1 MNYNLLLSKRFTV
14 VIQNKFMK
22 DIIEVN
28 VKSEIGKLNGVII
41 HTPGEEVENMTP
53 ENAERALY
61 SDIINLSIARDEYK
75 QIKGVLSK
83 LTRTFEVK
91 DLLCNILKDEKIKAE
106 VLERIEKIE
115 PFIGEQAPK
124 GSLKEQLME
133 ENAESLSR
141 LLIEGVEMV
150 KDNLTKY
157 LSKDWFALRPMHNLL
172 FTRDASMSVNNEVLI
187 GRMANAIRDRESVIM
202 RSIFDFTPEFKT
214 STLTIPPIPG
224 SANRIRTV
232 EGGDVLVAR
241 EDILIIGNGARTS
254 TQAIDL
260 LMYEF
265 IKRKTEKI
273 QHIIVQQLPHTPESF
288 IHLDMVFT
296 LLDRDKCMVFEPLIM
311 NPGNYQTVH
320 IKIQNGKLLGIRTEK
335 NLLSALKKLGMDL
348 EPVFCGGTD
357 EWNQEREQWHSG
369 ANFFCVGPGQVLGY
383 ARNNYTMEA
392 MNTASFEI
400 IKANDVIDGHV
411 DLGHYPRYVITI
423 DGSELP
429 RGAGGAR
436 CMTMPVNRTD
446 IDW

>member
-1 MNYNLLLSKRFTV
+1 MEKV
-14 VIQNKFMK
+14 
-22 DIIEVN
+22 IEVN
-28 VKSEIGKLNGVII
+28 VQSEIGKLNGVII

-61 SDIINLSIARDEYK
+61 SDIINLSIAREEYK

-83 LTRTFEVK
+83 LTKTFEVK

-106 VLERIEKIE
+106 VLNRIEKIE
-115 PFIGEQAPK
+115 PFIGEEAPK

-133 ENAESLSR
+133 EDAENLSR
-141 LLIEGVEMV
+141 ILIEGVEMV

-157 LSKDWFALRPMHNLL
+157 LSKDWFAMRPMHNLL
-172 FTRDASMSVNNEVLI
+172 FTRDASMSINNEVLI

-214 STLTIPPIPG
+214 STLSLPATPGATSRIQTI
-224 SANRIRTV
+224 

-241 EDILIIGNGARTS
+241 EDILVIGNGARTS

-265 IKRKTEKI
+265 IRRKSEKT
-273 QHIIVQQLPHTPESF
+273 QHIIVQQLPHSPESF

-311 NPGNYQTVH
+311 NPGSYQTVH
-320 IKIQNGKLLGIRTEK
+320 IKIQNGKLLGIRSEK
-335 NLLSALKKLGMDL
+335 NLLSALKKLGMEL
-348 EPVFCGGTD
+348 EPVLCGGSD

-392 MNTASFEI
+392 MNNAGFEI
-400 IKANDVIDGHV
+400 IKANDIIDGST
-411 DLGHYPRYVITI
+411 DISRYQKYVITI

-429 RGAGGAR
+429 RGGGGAR
-436 CMTMPVNRTD
+436 CMTMPINRTN
-446 IDW
+446 IEW

>member
-1 MNYNLLLSKRFTV
+1 
-14 VIQNKFMK
+14 MK
-22 DIIEVN
+22 KIIEVN
-28 VKSEIGKLNGVII
+28 VQSEIGKLNGVII

-61 SDIINLSIARDEYK
+61 SDIINLSIAREEYK

-83 LTRTFEVK
+83 LTRTYEVK
-91 DLLCNILKDEKIKAE
+91 DLLCNILQDEKIKAE
-106 VLERIEKIE
+106 VLNRIESIE

-133 ENAESLSR
+133 ESAEDLSR

-172 FTRDASMSVNNEVLI
+172 FTRDASMSINNEVLI
-187 GRMANAIRDRESVIM
+187 GRMANSIRDRESVIM

-214 STLTIPPIPG
+214 QTLTIPPVAG
-224 SANRIRTV
+224 ASSRIRTI
-232 EGGDVLVAR
+232 EGGDVLIAR
-241 EDILIIGNGARTS
+241 DDILVIGNGARTS

-260 LMYEF
+260 LIYEF
-265 IKRKTEKI
+265 IRRKSEKP
-273 QHIIVQQLPHTPESF
+273 QHIIVQQLPHNPESF

-320 IKIQNGKLLGIRTEK
+320 IKIQNGKLVSIRSEK
-335 NLLSALKKLGMDL
+335 NLLSALKKLGMEL
-348 EPVFCGGTD
+348 EPVLCGGSD
-357 EWNQEREQWHSG
+357 DWNQEREQWHSG

-392 MNTASFEI
+392 MNNAGFEI
-400 IKANDVIDGHV
+400 LKANDVIDGTV
-411 DLGHYPRYVITI
+411 DIDRYSRYVITI

-429 RGAGGAR
+429 RGGGGAR

-446 IDW
+446 IEW

>member
-1 MNYNLLLSKRFTV
+1 MEKV
-14 VIQNKFMK
+14 
-22 DIIEVN
+22 IEVN
-28 VKSEIGKLNGVII
+28 VQSEIGKLNGVII

-61 SDIINLSIARDEYK
+61 SDIINLSIAREEYK
-75 QIKGVLSK
+75 QIKGFLSK
-83 LTRTFEVK
+83 LTKTFEVK

-106 VLERIEKIE
+106 VLNRIEKIE
-115 PFIGEQAPK
+115 PFIGEEAPK

-133 ENAESLSR
+133 EDAENLSR
-141 LLIEGVEMV
+141 ILIEGVEMV

-157 LSKDWFALRPMHNLL
+157 LSKDWFAMRPMHNLL
-172 FTRDASMSVNNEVLI
+172 FTRDASMSINNEVLI

-214 STLTIPPIPG
+214 STLSLPATPGATSRIQTI
-224 SANRIRTV
+224 

-241 EDILIIGNGARTS
+241 EDILVIGNGARTS

-265 IKRKTEKI
+265 IRRKSEKT
-273 QHIIVQQLPHTPESF
+273 QHIIVQQLPHSPESF

-311 NPGNYQTVH
+311 NPGSYQTVH
-320 IKIQNGKLLGIRTEK
+320 IKIQNGKLLGIRSEK
-335 NLLSALKKLGMDL
+335 NLLSALKKLGMEL
-348 EPVFCGGTD
+348 EPVLCGGSD

-392 MNTASFEI
+392 MNNAGFEI
-400 IKANDVIDGHV
+400 IKANDIIDGST
-411 DLGHYPRYVITI
+411 DISRYQKYVITI

-429 RGAGGAR
+429 RGGGGAR
-436 CMTMPVNRTD
+436 CMTMPINRTN
-446 IDW
+446 IEW

>member
-1 MNYNLLLSKRFTV
+1 MEKV
-14 VIQNKFMK
+14 
-22 DIIEVN
+22 IEVN
-28 VKSEIGKLNGVII
+28 VQSEIGKLNGVII

-61 SDIINLSIARDEYK
+61 SDIINLSIAREEYK

-83 LTRTFEVK
+83 LTKTFEVK

-106 VLERIEKIE
+106 VLNRIEKIE
-115 PFIGEQAPK
+115 PFIGEEAPK

-133 ENAESLSR
+133 EDAENLSR
-141 LLIEGVEMV
+141 ILIEGVEMV

-157 LSKDWFALRPMHNLL
+157 LSKDWFAMRPMHNLL
-172 FTRDASMSVNNEVLI
+172 FTRDASMSINNEVLI

-214 STLTIPPIPG
+214 STLSLPATPGATSRIQTI
-224 SANRIRTV
+224 

-241 EDILIIGNGARTS
+241 EDILVIGNGARTS

-265 IKRKTEKI
+265 IRRKSEKT
-273 QHIIVQQLPHTPESF
+273 QHIIVQQLPHSPESF

-311 NPGNYQTVH
+311 NPGSYQTVH
-320 IKIQNGKLLGIRTEK
+320 IKIQNGKLLGIRSEK
-335 NLLSALKKLGMDL
+335 NLLSALKKLGMEL
-348 EPVFCGGTD
+348 EPVLCGGSD

-392 MNTASFEI
+392 MN
-400 IKANDVIDGHV
+400 N
-411 DLGHYPRYVITI
+411 
-423 DGSELP
+423 
-429 RGAGGAR
+429 AGL
-436 CMTMPVNRTD
+436 
-446 IDW
+446 

>member
-1 MNYNLLLSKRFTV
+1 MEKV
-14 VIQNKFMK
+14 
-22 DIIEVN
+22 IEVN
-28 VKSEIGKLNGVII
+28 VQSEIGKLNGVII

-61 SDIINLSIARDEYK
+61 SDIINLSIAREEYK

-83 LTRTFEVK
+83 LTKTFEVK

-106 VLERIEKIE
+106 VLNRIEKIE
-115 PFIGEQAPK
+115 PFIGEEAPK

-133 ENAESLSR
+133 EDAENLSR
-141 LLIEGVEMV
+141 ILIEGVEMV

-157 LSKDWFALRPMHNLL
+157 LSKDWFAMRPMHNLL
-172 FTRDASMSVNNEVLI
+172 FTRDASMSINNEVLI

-214 STLTIPPIPG
+214 STLSLPATPGATSRIQTI
-224 SANRIRTV
+224 

-241 EDILIIGNGARTS
+241 EDILVIGNGARTS

-265 IKRKTEKI
+265 IRRKSEKT
-273 QHIIVQQLPHTPESF
+273 QHIIVQQLPHSPESF

-311 NPGNYQTVH
+311 NPGSYQTVH
-320 IKIQNGKLLGIRTEK
+320 IKIQNGKLQSIRSEK

-348 EPVFCGGTD
+348 EPVLCGGSD
-357 EWNQEREQWHSG
+357 DWNQEREQWHSG
-369 ANFFCVGPGQVLGY
+369 ANFFAVGPGQVLGY

-392 MNTASFEI
+392 MNHAGFEI
-400 IKANDVIDGHV
+400 IRANDFIDGKV
-411 DLGHYPRYVITI
+411 NPGAYEKYVITI

-429 RGAGGAR
+429 RGGGGAR
-436 CMTMPVNRTD
+436 CMTMPINRTNL
-446 IDW
+446 

>member
-1 MNYNLLLSKRFTV
+1 MEKV
-14 VIQNKFMK
+14 
-22 DIIEVN
+22 IEVN
-28 VKSEIGKLNGVII
+28 VQSEIGKLNGVII

-61 SDIINLSIARDEYK
+61 SDIINLSIAREEYK

-83 LTRTFEVK
+83 LTKTFEVK

-106 VLERIEKIE
+106 VLNRIEKIE
-115 PFIGEQAPK
+115 PFIGEEAPK

-133 ENAESLSR
+133 EDAENLSR
-141 LLIEGVEMV
+141 ILIEGVEMV

-157 LSKDWFALRPMHNLL
+157 LSKDWFAMRPMHNLL
-172 FTRDASMSVNNEVLI
+172 FTRDASMSINNEVLI

-214 STLTIPPIPG
+214 STLSLPATPGATSRIQTI
-224 SANRIRTV
+224 

-241 EDILIIGNGARTS
+241 EDILVIGNGARTS

-265 IKRKTEKI
+265 IRRKSEKT
-273 QHIIVQQLPHTPESF
+273 QHIIVQQLPHSPESF

-311 NPGNYQTVH
+311 NPGSYQTVH
-320 IKIQNGKLLGIRTEK
+320 IKIQNGKLLGIRSEK
-335 NLLSALKKLGMDL
+335 NLLSALKKLGMEL
-348 EPVFCGGTD
+348 EPVLCGGSD

-392 MNTASFEI
+392 MNNAGLKLSKPTTLLTDRLIFPAIRNMS
-400 IKANDVIDGHV
+400 
-411 DLGHYPRYVITI
+411 
-423 DGSELP
+423 LP
-429 RGAGGAR
+429 
-436 CMTMPVNRTD
+436 
-446 IDW
+446 

>member
-1 MNYNLLLSKRFTV
+1 
-14 VIQNKFMK
+14 MK
-22 DIIEVN
+22 EIIEVN
-28 VKSEIGKLNGVII
+28 VRSEIGKLNGVII

-91 DLLCNILKDEKIKAE
+91 DLLCNILEDEKVKRE
-106 VLERIEKIE
+106 VLGRIEKIE
-115 PFIGEQAPK
+115 PFIGEEAPR
-124 GSLKEQLME
+124 GSLKELLME
-133 ENAESLSR
+133 ESAADLSR

-172 FTRDASMSVNNEVLI
+172 FTRDASMSINNEVLI
-187 GRMANAIRDRESVIM
+187 GRMANAVRDRESVIM

-214 STLTIPPIPG
+214 KTITVPPVTDG
-224 SANRIRTV
+224 ATGRIRTI
-232 EGGDVLVAR
+232 EGGDVLIAR
-241 EDILIIGNGARTS
+241 DDILVIGNGARTT
-254 TQAIDL
+254 TQAIDR
-260 LMYEF
+260 LMYQL
-265 IKRKTEKI
+265 IARKTEKT
-273 QHIIVQQLPHTPESF
+273 QHIIVQQLPHSPESF

-296 LLDRDKCMVFEPLIM
+296 LLDRDKCMVFEPLIL
-311 NPGNYQTVH
+311 NPGGYQTVH
-320 IKIQNGKLLGIRTEK
+320 IKIQNGKLQSIKSEK

-348 EPVFCGGTD
+348 EPVLCGGTD

-392 MNTASFEI
+392 MNNAGFEI
-400 IKANDVIDGHV
+400 IKANDVIGGQV
-411 DLGHYPRYVITI
+411 DLNRYARYVITI

-429 RGAGGAR
+429 RGGGGAR

-446 IDW
+446 IEW

>member
-1 MNYNLLLSKRFTV
+1 MEKV
-14 VIQNKFMK
+14 
-22 DIIEVN
+22 IEVN
-28 VKSEIGKLNGVII
+28 VQSEIGKLNGVII

-61 SDIINLSIARDEYK
+61 SDIINLSIAREEYK

-91 DLLCNILKDEKIKAE
+91 DLLCNILKDENVKAE
-106 VLERIEKIE
+106 VLNRIEKIE
-115 PFIGEQAPK
+115 PFIGEEAPK
-124 GSLKEQLME
+124 GSLKEQLMN
-133 ENAESLSR
+133 ENAGNLSR
-141 LLIEGVEMV
+141 MLIEGVEMV

-157 LSKDWFALRPMHNLL
+157 LSKDWFAMRPMHNLL
-172 FTRDASMSVNNEVLI
+172 FTRDASMSINNEVLI
-187 GRMANAIRDRESVIM
+187 GRMANAIRDRESVVM

-214 STLTIPPIPG
+214 STLSIPSTPG
-224 SANRIRTV
+224 ATSRIRTI

-241 EDILIIGNGARTS
+241 EDILVIGNGARTS
-254 TQAIDL
+254 TQAIDA

-265 IKRKTEKI
+265 IHRKSEKI
-273 QHIIVQQLPHTPESF
+273 QHIIVQQLPHNPESF

-320 IKIQNGKLLGIRTEK
+320 IKIQNGKLLSIRSEK

-348 EPVFCGGTD
+348 EPVLCGGND

-392 MNTASFEI
+392 MNNAGFEI
-400 IKANDVIDGHV
+400 LKANDIIDGTT
-411 DLGHYPRYVITI
+411 DISQYQKYVITI

-429 RGAGGAR
+429 RGGGGAR
-436 CMTMPVNRTD
+436 CMTMPINRTN
-446 IDW
+446 IEW